1 MKLKEIFNKFK
12 NSKYKKEIITITVIV
27 FLITVVVT
35 LRGTHAYYNYES
47 AWTPI
52 FTGKVGNFSGK
63 GDTSPLP
70 DRNTDIN
77 LLYMVQDLMVKNGYY
92 ISEVSPIAMAG
103 YKLNEE
109 KSNCIPKDATY
120 TMSGNNQF
128 TVDANGLVKVVVKQS
143 KPSQV
148 VCRIYYDMSG
158 ASNDILVF
166 ALVENENGTITHDDK
181 KYIFENE
188 LPKSGYVDYECKN
201 KDTATKINFDG
212 TKFNFETDGPNICYA
227 YFNKN

>member
-47 AWTPI
+47 AWTP
-52 FTGKVGNFSGK
+52 
-63 GDTSPLP
+63 
-70 DRNTDIN
+70 
-77 LLYMVQDLMVKNGYY
+77 MVRNGYY
-92 ISEVSPIAMAG
+92 ISEVPPIAMSG

-120 TMSGNNQF
+120 TMNGDNEF
-128 TVDANGLVKVVVKQS
+128 TVDAKGLVKVIVSQS
-143 KPSQV
+143 KPNQV

-166 ALVENENGTITHDDK
+166 ALVENENGTITQGDK
-181 KYIFENE
+181 TYAFESE
-188 LPKSGYVDYECKN
+188 LPKSGYTDYECKN
-201 KDTATKINFDG
+201 KDIATKVNFDG
-212 TKFNFETDGPNICYA
+212 TKFTFETTGPNVCYT